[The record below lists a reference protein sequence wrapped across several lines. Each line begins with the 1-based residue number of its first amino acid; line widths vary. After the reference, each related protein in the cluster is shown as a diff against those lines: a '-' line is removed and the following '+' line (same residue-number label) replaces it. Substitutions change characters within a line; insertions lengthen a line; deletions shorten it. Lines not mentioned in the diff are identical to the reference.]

1 MKKLL
6 DFINKFGTIIIIAL
20 GLLIFMNTCGTK
32 SNIERTGRRIDKLE
46 QSVNKTDSILTLKI
60 SSDKMDILLKIN
72 ALEIAREVVYT
83 NNAIVRT
90 AERPDD
96 VINKYNAQIKDLQEK
111 LKNVK

>member
-1 MKKLL
+1 MKKIL
-6 DFINKFGTIIIIAL
+6 DFLNKYGILILILL
-20 GLLIFMNTCGTK
+20 GLTIMLNTCGTK
-32 SNIERTGRRIDKLE
+32 GTIERNGRRMDKFE
-46 QSVNKTDSILTLKI
+46 KSINVTDSILSLKI
-60 SSDKMDILLKIN
+60 SSERMDILLKIN

-96 VINKYNAQIKDLQEK
+96 AINKYNNQIKDLQEK

>member
-1 MKKLL
+1 M
-6 DFINKFGTIIIIAL
+6 NKILGFLNKYGMLILILL
-20 GLLIFMNTCGTK
+20 GLSVFLNTCGVK

-46 QSVNKTDSILTLKI
+46 KTVATTDSILSLKI
-60 SSDKMDILLKIN
+60 SSERMDILLKIN

-90 AERPDD
+90 TERPDD
-96 VINKYNAQIKDLQEK
+96 VINKYNNQIKELQEK